1 MHFRLPRDGSSLAF
15 QLLRTDYQI
24 ILTSIKYQIAKPI
37 STDLPHCLLS
47 RGLSLVANAMLW
59 AIISIWIH
67 SLNTQ
72 AEFFPIF
79 FLAKWCSSSGRSGT
93 SSGSDKR
100 TLTWVSSIQNT
111 AQDIALVSPHIDF
124 VHQLIMVQN
133 FRSLKALHMQ
143 IMTFLLTSYKAGK
156 RGAKRVRNLVC
167 GIQEDF
173 IAIWWMLSFDSVCH
187 HFPITLYVSYPRK
200 LALPCSGTSR
210 KCESLE
216 KHVGR

>member
-1 MHFRLPRDGSSLAF
+1 
-15 QLLRTDYQI
+15 
-24 ILTSIKYQIAKPI
+24 
-37 STDLPHCLLS
+37 
-47 RGLSLVANAMLW
+47 MLW

-67 SLNTQ
+67 SSNAQ

-79 FLAKWCSSSGRSGT
+79 FLAKRCSHHEEVALAGVLT
-93 SSGSDKR
+93 KR

-111 AQDIALVSPHIDF
+111 SQDITLVSPHMDF

-133 FRSLKALHMQ
+133 FLSLKALHMQ
-143 IMTFLLTSYKAGK
+143 IMTFLLTSYKAGE

-187 HFPITLYVSYPRK
+187 HFPIALSVSYPRK
-200 LALPCSGTSR
+200 LAFTCR
-210 KCESLE
+210 KYEILE